1 MSLLPATQERK
12 CAGLGYQAPTP
23 HCLPIRGSSGVSF
36 VNFCKI
42 IDRKISSAQ
51 YLTTLP
57 PPFFFYL
64 FSMFLSSNDAAGF
77 RDELKSKSQKRSC
90 IYDVI

>member
-42 IDRKISSAQ
+42 IDRKISSTQ
-51 YLTTLP
+51 
-57 PPFFFYL
+57 YL